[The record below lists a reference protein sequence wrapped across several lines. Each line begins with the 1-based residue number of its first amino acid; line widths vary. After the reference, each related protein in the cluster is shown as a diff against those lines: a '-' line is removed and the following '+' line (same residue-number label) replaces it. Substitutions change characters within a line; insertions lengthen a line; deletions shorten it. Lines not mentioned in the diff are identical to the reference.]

1 MLGGVEVVPFKVA
14 AYNKKSSQM
23 EFFGGPGCVK
33 EDFEFISG
41 SRMRQMAK
49 DGENPPSGFMSQKGW
64 EILAAYYKAL

>member
-1 MLGGVEVVPFKVA
+1 
-14 AYNKKSSQM
+14 M